1 MIWGIRFKRNLV
13 VSIPSTFNASSMYGL
28 VSEIFDENLDA
39 RCSSIILD
47 FSRLQFIEPV
57 GVVILS
63 NIIESLKKA
72 KVKYYFNNHSARTDA
87 NKYLD
92 DAGFFQTYSG
102 SAVFPDCHRR
112 LTTIRL
118 ELVANQ
124 DATHFLYA
132 ELMPWIAQAVGL
144 KPESLA
150 AVRTSIEEVFH
161 NIRDHSGVGIGC
173 VFAQHFPRKN
183 LIQIAISDFGKGIPT
198 SVRTVKAEATDQE
211 ALRLACQEG
220 FTTKSNIR
228 NRGAGLPNL
237 MRYIPQRNSG
247 TILVSSGS
255 ACVSATKGDK
265 SPKITARSTNGH
277 YPGTL
282 VRAILR
288 TNTFEKLAED
298 AKREEFEW

>member
-1 MIWGIRFKRNLV
+1 MK
-13 VSIPSTFNASSMYGL
+13 IPPTFNASTMYGL

-39 RCSSIILD
+39 RCSSISFD

-63 NIIESLKKA
+63 NIIESLKKS
-72 KVKYYFNNHSARTDA
+72 KVKYSFQSHDIRTGA

-92 DAGFFQTYSG
+92 DAGFFKTYTG
-102 SAVFPDCHRR
+102 NAVFHDCHRR
-112 LTTIRL
+112 STTISL
-118 ELVANQ
+118 KLVANQ

-132 ELMPWIAQAVGL
+132 ELMPWIADEVGL
-144 KPESLA
+144 TAESLD

-173 VFAQHFPRKN
+173 VFAQHFPNKN
-183 LIQIAISDFGKGIPT
+183 EIQIAISDFGKGIPT
-198 SVRTVKAEATDQE
+198 SVRTVRDKVTDQE

-220 FTTKSNIR
+220 FTTKSNVR

-255 ACVSATKGDK
+255 ANVSATKGDK
-265 SPKITARSTNGH
+265 TSKITARSTNGY

-282 VRAILR
+282 VRAVLR
-288 TNTFEKLAED
+288 TDTFEKLSED
-298 AKREEFEW
+298 AKREVFEW

>member
-1 MIWGIRFKRNLV
+1 V
-13 VSIPSTFNASSMYGL
+13 VKIPRTFNASSMYGL

-47 FSRLQFIEPV
+47 FSDLRFIEPV

-63 NIIESLKKA
+63 NIIESLKKS
-72 KVKYYFNNHSARTDA
+72 KVKYSIQNHNTRTDA

-92 DAGFFQTYSG
+92 DAGFFRTYTG
-102 SAVFPDCHRR
+102 SAVFNDYHRR
-112 LTTIRL
+112 LTTIPL
-118 ELVANQ
+118 KLVANQ
-124 DATHFLYA
+124 DATHFPYA
-132 ELMPWIAQAVGL
+132 ELIPWIAQEVGL
-144 KPESLA
+144 TAESLA

-161 NIRDHSGVGIGC
+161 NIRDHSGVGVGC
-173 VFAQHFPRKN
+173 VFAQHFPNKN
-183 LIQIAISDFGKGIPT
+183 EIQVAISDFGRGIPT

-220 FTTKSNIR
+220 FTTKSNVR

-237 MRYIPQRNSG
+237 MRYIPQRNGG

-255 ACVSATKGDK
+255 ANVSATKGDRA
-265 SPKITARSTNGH
+265 PKITPRSTNGY

-282 VRAILR
+282 VRAVLR
-288 TNTFEKLAED
+288 TDTFEKLAED
-298 AKREEFEW
+298 AEREEFEW

>member
-1 MIWGIRFKRNLV
+1 MVN
-13 VSIPSTFNASSMYGL
+13 IPQTFNASTMYGL

-39 RCSSIILD
+39 RCSSITLD

-63 NIIESLKKA
+63 NIIESLKKS
-72 KVKYYFNNHSARTDA
+72 KVKYSFQHCNTRTDA

-102 SAVFPDCHRR
+102 ATVFPDHHRR
-112 LTTIRL
+112 LTTIPL
-118 ELVANQ
+118 KLVANQ

-132 ELMPWIAQAVGL
+132 ELMPWIGQEVGL
-144 KPESLA
+144 SAESLA

-173 VFAQHFPRKN
+173 VFAQHFPNKK
-183 LIQIAISDFGKGIPT
+183 LIQIAISDFGRGIPN
-198 SVRTVKAEATDQE
+198 SVRTLRTEATDQE

-220 FTTKSNIR
+220 FTTKSNVR

-255 ACVSATKGDK
+255 ANVSATKGDK
-265 SPKITARSTNGH
+265 APKITARSTNGY

-282 VRAILR
+282 VRAVLR
-288 TNTFEKLAED
+288 TDTFEKLSED

>member
-1 MIWGIRFKRNLV
+1 MIWNIRFKKNLEV
-13 VSIPSTFNASSMYGL
+13 KVPRTFNVTSMYGL

-47 FSRLQFIEPV
+47 FSRLEFIEPV

-63 NIIESLKKA
+63 NIIESLKKS
-72 KVKYYFNNHSARTDA
+72 KVKYSFKNHEERTVA

-92 DAGFFQTYSG
+92 DAGFFRTYTG
-102 SAVFPDCHRR
+102 RTIFGDCHQRS
-112 LTTIRL
+112 TTIPL
-118 ELVANQ
+118 KLVANQ

-132 ELMPWIAQAVGL
+132 ELMPWIAQSVGL
-144 KPESLA
+144 TEGSLA

-161 NIRDHSGVGIGC
+161 NIRDHSGVGVGC
-173 VFAQHFPRKN
+173 VFAQHFPKKSE
-183 LIQIAISDFGKGIPT
+183 IQIAISDFGRGIPA
-198 SVRTVKAEATDQE
+198 SVRTVKADATDQE
-211 ALRLACQEG
+211 ALKLACQEG
-220 FTTKSNIR
+220 FTTKSNVR

-255 ACVSATKGDK
+255 ANVSATKGVTV
-265 SPKITARSTNGH
+265 PKITSRSTNGH

-282 VRAILR
+282 VRAVLR
-288 TNTFEKLAED
+288 TDTFEKLAED

>member
-1 MIWGIRFKRNLV
+1 MVK
-13 VSIPSTFNASSMYGL
+13 IPRTFNASSMYGL

-47 FSRLQFIEPV
+47 FSDLRFIEPV

-63 NIIESLKKA
+63 NIIESLKKS
-72 KVKYYFNNHSARTDA
+72 KVKYSIQNHNTRTDA

-92 DAGFFQTYSG
+92 DAGFFRTYTG
-102 SAVFPDCHRR
+102 SAVFNDYHRR
-112 LTTIRL
+112 LTTIPL
-118 ELVANQ
+118 KLVANQ
-124 DATHFLYA
+124 DATHFPYA
-132 ELMPWIAQAVGL
+132 ELIPWIAQEVGL
-144 KPESLA
+144 TAESLA

-161 NIRDHSGVGIGC
+161 NIRDHSGVGVGC
-173 VFAQHFPRKN
+173 VFAQHFPNKN
-183 LIQIAISDFGKGIPT
+183 EIQVAISDFGRGIPT

-220 FTTKSNIR
+220 FTTKSNVR

-237 MRYIPQRNSG
+237 MRYIPQRNGG

-255 ACVSATKGDK
+255 ANVSATKGDRA
-265 SPKITARSTNGH
+265 PKITPRSTNGY

-282 VRAILR
+282 VRAVLR
-288 TNTFEKLAED
+288 TDTFEKLAED
-298 AKREEFEW
+298 AEREEFEW